1 MEQEIFYTTIEE
13 MVQDLS
19 IENLTDVL
27 QGYNNYVVTFFETHD
42 NGCEPVGLLEYFH
55 NDYFAE

>member
-1 MEQEIFYTTIEE
+1 MEQEIFYDTIEE

-19 IENLTDVL
+19 IENLIDVL

-42 NGCEPVGLLEYFH
+42 NGSEPVGLLEYFH

>member
-1 MEQEIFYTTIEE
+1 MEQEIFYNSIEE

-27 QGYNNYVVTFFETHD
+27 QRYNNYVVTFSECHD
-42 NGCEPVGLLEYFH
+42 EGSEPVGLLEYFH
-55 NDYFAE
+55 NDYFTE

>member
-1 MEQEIFYTTIEE
+1 MEQEIFYDSIEE

-27 QGYNNYVVTFFETHD
+27 QRYNNYVVTFSECHD
-42 NGCEPVGLLEYFH
+42 EGSEPVGLLEYFH